1 VTPDATTPSRPLV
14 ELRGVKK
21 RFGATPVLEG
31 VDLDIAKGETFVL
44 LGGSGS
50 GKTVLMKHL
59 EGLIQPDEGTVV
71 IDGHDLSTGDPAALE
86 AVRHEVGVQFQAGAL
101 FDSMTV
107 ADNVAFPLREQ
118 LHLDEAEVQRRVQE
132 LLTLVGLEASSQ
144 RLPAELSGG
153 MRKRVAF
160 ARAMA
165 TKPRLLLADEPT
177 AGLDPMT
184 TETVDDAIVAAQK
197 ALGITAFII
206 THDLPTAF
214 RIADRVGL
222 LHEGRIIEAAA
233 PETFRAS
240 AHPAVKAFLKD
251 WIEREESARSEN

>member
-1 VTPDATTPSRPLV
+1 VTREPPLLQ
-14 ELRGVKK
+14 LRGVKK
-21 RFGATPVLEG
+21 RFGDVKVLDG
-31 VDLDIAKGETFVL
+31 VDLEVARGETFVL

-59 EGLIQPDEGTVV
+59 EGLLQPDEGTVI
-71 IDGHDLSTGDPAALE
+71 IDGVDVSTGAPEALA
-86 AVRHEVGVQFQAGAL
+86 AVRREVGVQFQAGAL
-101 FDSMTV
+101 FDSLTV

-118 LHLDEAEVQRRVQE
+118 QHLDEAEVQARVKD
-132 LLTLVGLEASSQ
+132 LLELVGLEQAASQ
-144 RLPAELSGG
+144 LPGDLSGG

-165 TKPRLLLADEPT
+165 TRPKLLLADEPT

-197 ALGITAFII
+197 TLGITAFII

-222 LHEGRIIEAAA
+222 LHEGKVIEAAPPA
-233 PETFRAS
+233 AFRAS
-240 AHPAVKAFLKD
+240 AHPAVKAFLRD
-251 WIEREESARSEN
+251 WIEREASARLTP